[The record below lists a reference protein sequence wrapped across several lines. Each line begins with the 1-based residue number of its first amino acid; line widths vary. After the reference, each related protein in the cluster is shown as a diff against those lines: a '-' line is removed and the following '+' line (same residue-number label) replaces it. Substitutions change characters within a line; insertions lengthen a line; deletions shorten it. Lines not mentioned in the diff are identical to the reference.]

1 MIGIRNFALLL
12 CVFFLIA
19 CKRKWTDKDKSDF
32 YSGCLNSAVS
42 NKEVKNPKSYCS
54 CLLQKVV
61 AKYPNANDAKYI
73 KYDSTVRELAR
84 DCLK

>member
-1 MIGIRNFALLL
+1 MSKYFIFLFIV
-12 CVFFLIA
+12 CFFS

-32 YSGCLNSAVS
+32 YSGCLSSAS
-42 NKEVKNPKSYCS
+42 TNKDIKDPKSYCS

-73 KYDSTVRELAR
+73 KYDSTIRQLAKN
-84 DCLK
+84 CLNQQ

>member
-1 MIGIRNFALLL
+1 VSLFS
-12 CVFFLIA
+12 

-32 YSGCLNSAVS
+32 YSGCLNNAVT
-42 NKEVKNPKSYCS
+42 NKDVKDPKSYCN

-73 KYDSTVRELAR
+73 KYDSTVKQLAQE
-84 DCLK
+84 CLKP